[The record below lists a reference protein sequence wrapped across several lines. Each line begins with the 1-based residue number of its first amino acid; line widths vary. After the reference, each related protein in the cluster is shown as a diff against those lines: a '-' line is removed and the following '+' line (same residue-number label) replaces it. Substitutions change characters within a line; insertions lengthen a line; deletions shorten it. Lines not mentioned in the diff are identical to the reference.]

1 MKESKIPECESIP
14 GFVNIPC
21 SRRGFCAVDL
31 DKLDASSV
39 SSPASSP
46 QPPTSPNPLAGS
58 GLDQVDAAGRKP
70 TRAISPDW
78 QPSYVNLEDTDIL
91 PVLLASSRP
100 ADDSHDFWKPKSV
113 RGGSGSRNSVSGCP
127 VYDSPRNSGSP
138 AVQRRSMSNSS
149 GSDTQVKI
157 NISYTYGS
165 NY

>member
-1 MKESKIPECESIP
+1 MIESRIPECGSIP

-31 DKLDASSV
+31 DKLDAS
-39 SSPASSP
+39 PASSSASSP
-46 QPPTSPNPLAGS
+46 HPLTPPPAGS
-58 GLDQVDAAGRKP
+58 NLDQVDAAGRKQ
-70 TRAISPDW
+70 TRTTSPDW

-113 RGGSGSRNSVSGCP
+113 RGGNGSRNTSSGCP

-138 AVQRRSMSNSS
+138 AIQRRSISNSS
-149 GSDTQVKI
+149 GSDTQVS
-157 NISYTYGS
+157 NQSPTVEFLRISK
-165 NY
+165 